1 MLMSYLLK
9 DDGEN
14 NNVLVQRMLEIRNKV
29 FELYKK
35 N

>member
-1 MLMSYLLK
+1 MSYLLK